1 MNVDSGNVKLDEDYV
16 ERIQRVAPMISNV
29 ELAELLNSLSRKSIK
44 LLTI

>member
-16 ERIQRVAPMISNV
+16 KRIQRVAQMISNV